1 MSSRFLLLVGL
12 VACLSVGCR
21 DQGAVKLTISF
32 PNFKPGC
39 IRVSVKDAQGAG
51 EERSTELQE
60 QLVGKK
66 RGEQVTVA
74 AFREEGWGPTL
85 TVTATAFEQQCSQ
98 GPEFVASNS
107 VNVGRGVAPV
117 ELKLEA
123 VDGDDDGYVSVA
135 TGGTDCDDGEAT
147 VRPGQVELCN
157 NTRDDNCDGKTNEG
171 FEKLGQQCSSPQAAC
186 QIWACDTQG
195 AMSCQASKSEW
206 FRDEDGDGEGNPQ
219 QALNQCAQPAGYVNN
234 SLDCDDK
241 RKERYSTATELCNG
255 VNDNCDDV
263 IDEGFNT
270 GAACSGELG
279 CAGKVECVTTT
290 QATCK
295 VVTSTWYPDADKDS
309 HGATG
314 AGITLCGT
322 TPPGSYYVTSSDDCD
337 DTKSNVYTGA
347 PELCDTLDNNCD
359 SQTDEGFDVGGTCTD
374 DYQCAGT
381 KQCSTDKKSSLCIS
395 PTTPTQYYADNDSDN
410 YGDNNSVI
418 KTCGT
423 PSAGYITQ
431 GGDCNDGNPF
441 THPNAAELCDKE
453 DNDCDAAT
461 NETSVCPAGAKWA
474 DYSSAGADTWRSV
487 ALYGNGGVWVV
498 GGNKFHQFKPGGT
511 GFNDLS
517 TSCTAGEDVNT
528 VTATPGTGDALLG
541 GDGGFLARYDPLTNQ
556 CVNPGK
562 QSVDTNIKGA
572 TAIPVGND
580 VEAHFVGLNTD
591 GTTDKGRAFRVLTPQ
606 GSDYDKQS
614 LSETVWDV
622 HGRSQDALFAVGGET
637 SSRIYRFDSNSG
649 NWSTESVPSG
659 GLTLMGVWVVN
670 PKLAYAVGYS
680 GTLFSWN
687 GATWSKVSGAPN
699 DNLTSVVAFG
709 SRSIYVTAV
718 SGRVY
723 RYNGS
728 AWTELVKAGGNSQLL
743 DIAANNPGDIWVVGN
758 NGKRYHWPQ

>member
-1 MSSRFLLLVGL
+1 MGGVRTSE
-12 VACLSVGCR
+12 
-21 DQGAVKLTISF
+21 I
-32 PNFKPGC
+32 
-39 IRVSVKDAQGAG
+39 
-51 EERSTELQE
+51 QE
-60 QLVGKK
+60 VLAGKK

-74 AFREEGWGPTL
+74 VLPAKEGWGPTI
-85 TVTATAFEQQCSQ
+85 TVTAEAFEQQCS
-98 GPEFVASNS
+98 GRPVFTASDS
-107 VNVGRGVAPV
+107 VSVGRGYSSMALTLLANDAD
-117 ELKLEA
+117 E
-123 VDGDDDGYVSVA
+123 DGYVSMA
-135 TGGTDCDDGEAT
+135 TGGTDCNDGEAA
-147 VRPGQVELCN
+147 VHPGQAELC

-171 FEKLGQQCSSPQAAC
+171 FEEVGQQCSSPEAAC
-186 QIWACDTQG
+186 QIWACDPLGAMICQG
-195 AMSCQASKSEW
+195 ARPQW
-206 FRDEDGDGEGNPQ
+206 YRDQDGDGEGNPQ
-219 QALNQCAQPAGYVNN
+219 QSLNQCAQPAGYVNN
-234 SLDCDDK
+234 DLDCDDM

-263 IDEGFNT
+263 TDEGFNI
-270 GAACSGELG
+270 GASCTGELG
-279 CAGKVECVTTT
+279 CAGKVECVTIT
-290 QATCK
+290 QASCK

-314 AGITLCGT
+314 AGMRVCGNAA
-322 TPPGSYYVTSSDDCD
+322 PSSYYVASSDDCD
-337 DTKSNVYTGA
+337 DTKSNVYPGA

-359 SQTDEGFDVGGTCTD
+359 NQTDEGFDLGGTCTD
-374 DYQCAGT
+374 EYQCVGT
-381 KQCSTDKKSSLCIS
+381 KECSPDGKSSLCKS
-395 PTTPTQYYADNDSDN
+395 PMTPPQYYADNDSDQ

-423 PSAGYITQ
+423 PSAGYITR

-441 THPNAAELCDKE
+441 THPTAAELCDKE

-461 NETSVCPAGAKWA
+461 TETSVCPTGGAKWA
-474 DYSSAGADTWRSV
+474 DYTSAGADTWRSV
-487 ALYGNGGVWVV
+487 ALYGNGGVWVA
-498 GGNKFHQFKPGGT
+498 GGDKFHQFKPGGT
-511 GFNDLS
+511 GFDDLS
-517 TSCTAGEDVNT
+517 ACTIGGDVNT

-541 GDGGFLARYDPLTNQ
+541 GSNGFMARYAQGTAQ
-556 CVNPGK
+556 CVRNGD
-562 QSVDTNIKGA
+562 QAVNTHIKGV
-572 TAIPVGND
+572 TSIPVQSNI
-580 VEAHFVGLNTD
+580 EAHFVGLNTTSEQD
-591 GTTDKGRAFRVLTPQ
+591 RGRAFRVLVPQ
-606 GSDYDKQS
+606 GTNYDNQS
-614 LSETVWDV
+614 LSEEVLDV
-622 HGRSQDALFAVGGET
+622 HGLSQDTLFAVGGEF

-670 PKLAYAVGYS
+670 PRLAYAVGLS

-699 DNLTSVVAFG
+699 DTLTSVVAFG